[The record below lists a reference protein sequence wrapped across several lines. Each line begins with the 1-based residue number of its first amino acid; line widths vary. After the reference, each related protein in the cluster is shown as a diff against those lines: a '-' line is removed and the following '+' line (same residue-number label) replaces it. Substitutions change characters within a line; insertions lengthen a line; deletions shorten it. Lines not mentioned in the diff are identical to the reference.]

1 LEDVFLHLTGRKIRD
16 GEANS
21 SEKLKKMR
29 HRF

>member
-1 LEDVFLHLTGRKIRD
+1 LHLTGRKIRD